1 MCGFCF
7 PGTKITVRCL
17 KLLKPYQKKELMVEE
32 DDDENEDG
40 VGVSRKGLPQQ
51 DIIMERDLVLQAYHI
66 GAYDCSSH

>member
-1 MCGFCF
+1 M
-7 PGTKITVRCL
+7 RCL

-40 VGVSRKGLPQQ
+40 VGVSRKGLQQ